1 MYQKAIEQLNKVLE
15 SLNSG
20 KDEEIAE
27 INDARNEVLERYQ
40 PIFSLEYIPHLTTEE
55 FKSFL
60 AFQNNKHWKA
70 IHRQSSIITED
81 MENLRNALKLLL
93 NESIPIEKRLE
104 KIRPKNKDPMVKGLA
119 RSVIT
124 PILLVAYPEKYGVLN
139 QISENALKELNLWPD
154 FDRGVDFAT
163 KYSKVNK
170 ILLDIS
176 HKLNVDLWTL
186 DALWWRIGD
195 KSDHVSDKK
204 ETIISEDIEDQLI
217 FGLEQYLHEFL
228 RDNWERTDLG
238 KEWNLHEEDG
248 EEVGFKY
255 RTDDVGEIDLLAKHK
270 RNNEWLVI
278 ELKRGRISDIAV
290 GQALRYR
297 GWVRK
302 HLAND
307 NEKVKTL
314 IIGYE
319 NDEKLLYAIDGIDD
333 IDFLVYKISFSLE
346 KPDFVINT

>member
-1 MYQKAIEQLNKVLE
+1 MYQKAIDQLKKVLE
-15 SLNSG
+15 SLRSG
-20 KDEEIAE
+20 EDEEIAE
-27 INDARNEVLERYQ
+27 INDAKNEVLARYQ
-40 PIFSLEYIPHLTTEE
+40 PIFSPEHIPHLTAEE

-60 AFQNNKHWKA
+60 LFQNNKHWKA
-70 IHRQSSIITED
+70 IHRQGGLITED
-81 MENLRNALKLLL
+81 MEALRNALKLLL
-93 NESIPIEKRLE
+93 DESIPIENRLK

-124 PILLVAYPEKYGVLN
+124 PILLVAYPNKYGVLN
-139 QISENALKELNLWPD
+139 QISENALKELDLWPE

-163 KYSKVNK
+163 KYTEVNK

-176 HKLNVDLWTL
+176 QQLGIDLWTL

-195 KSDHVSDKK
+195 ETGEETDKD
-204 ETIISEDIEDQLI
+204 EAITNEQVEDPLI
-217 FGLEQYLHEFL
+217 FGLEKYLHEFL
-228 RDNWERTDLG
+228 RDNWEQTEIG
-238 KEWNLHEEDG
+238 NEWNLYEEDG

-255 RTDDVGEIDLLAKHK
+255 RTDVGEIDLLAKHK
-270 RNNEWLVI
+270 RKKEWLVI
-278 ELKRGRISDIAV
+278 ELKRGRTSDIAV

-302 HLAND
+302 RLAAN

-319 NDEKLLYAIDGIDD
+319 NDDKLLYALDGIDD

-346 KPDFVINT
+346 KPDFDLST